1 MITQRF
7 SEKTES
13 RQSKCHHKIQ
23 SQVYVNTITEIICLI
38 DVLTNTFSQSL
49 LKLVVTI
56 QNYPVFFFENM
67 LNSQISGISRFS
79 QQILIFYLQADLL
92 NQNDAVYSY
101 VNLILIL
108 YWFCLKALGNH
119 LIIFR
124 VLKYPNVQLENSPLF

>member
-13 RQSKCHHKIQ
+13 RQSICHHKIQ

-38 DVLTNTFSQSL
+38 DVLTDTFSQSL

-79 QQILIFYLQADLL
+79 QQILIFYLQAYLL
-92 NQNDAVYSY
+92 NQNNAVYSY

-108 YWFCLKALGNH
+108 Y
-119 LIIFR
+119 
-124 VLKYPNVQLENSPLF
+124 